1 MNLIIISLAII
12 GAIAVISFI
21 AHGLLY
27 VHSSPLWAR
36 ALALLLMLG
45 GYVGVVALIMVLFKI
60 PLS

>member
-12 GAIAVISFI
+12 GAIAVISSI
-21 AHGLLY
+21 AHELLY

-36 ALALLLMLG
+36 ALATILMLG
-45 GYVGVVALIMVLFKI
+45 GYAGVVALIMVLLRI